1 MAMKIQLAG
10 AAMAAGLAVA
20 GWGAAPPAMAQTEDT
35 GRTPGEAYVAEVFT
49 DWELR
54 CITPAQE
61 GQPEQCEMFQL
72 LLDEEDN
79 AVAVFRMSIPLV
91 LAEGQIAAAIIVTP
105 LETLLAP
112 GIRIRIDEGDPVGV
126 PFTLCDQAGC
136 LARIPMDQNSIDVFL
151 AGGDAFIDIFAL
163 VRSELGEIGGVP
175 VALTASLRG
184 FTAAWNALQD
194 RHEDFAAFVAEM
206 RANAAPAEAAPA
218 EAAPSE

>member
-1 MAMKIQLAG
+1 MARKMHLGRALTAAALA
-10 AAMAAGLAVA
+10 AAA
-20 GWGAAPPAMAQTEDT
+20 WGAAPSATAQTEDT

-79 AVAVFRMSIPLV
+79 PVAVFRLSIPIV
-91 LAEGQIAAAIIVTP
+91 LAEDQVAAAIIVTP

-112 GIRIRIDEGDPVGV
+112 GIRIRIDEGEPVGV
-126 PFTLCDQAGC
+126 PFTLCDEGGC
-136 LARIPMDQNSIDVFL
+136 LARIPLDQPSLDVFL

-163 VRSELGEIGGVP
+163 IRSELGEIGGAP

-184 FTAAWNALQD
+184 FTAAFRALQE
-194 RHEDFAAFVAEM
+194 RHADFAAFVEEV
-206 RANAAPAEAAPA
+206 RSEPAATPEDTQ
-218 EAAPSE
+218 SE